1 MSWKEGKGLE
11 ELAEKPVRLEFQLFQ
26 AQVYALHWDFR
37 IRYGDPII
45 ERI

>member
-1 MSWKEGKGLE
+1 MSWKEGRGLE
-11 ELAEKPVRLEFQLFQ
+11 EFTGKPVRLEFQLFQ

-45 ERI
+45 EKI